1 MLAKTKLNNMEAL
14 IDSNISYN
22 EFIVIN
28 NVLNEYNDMKEEIK
42 KLKT

>member
-14 IDSNISYN
+14 IDSNISYD